1 MSEPTVTLVIP
12 ARNAAET
19 IDACLGAIIP
29 IREQGDLAQVLLVDD
44 GSTDDTAARAERY
57 PGVRVVRGRGKGPGA
72 ARNLGWRN
80 AKTPFVWFVDSDCVA
95 EPDALRTLLVHMQD
109 PEVAA
114 VSGTYGNMRPDSLL
128 ATLIHEEIVLRH
140 ARMPTEVG
148 FLATF
153 NVLYRRS
160 ALASVSGFDERFLK
174 GQDAE
179 LSFRVRKDGGR
190 LHFEPRSV
198 VKHFHEDVLA
208 PYLRVQRAQGYWRM
222 WLYAAHPEKMPGD
235 SYSDLTDHLQPPLA
249 LLSLAL
255 LPLGPLAL
263 PALGALAAL
272 PVPMA
277 ARIARRTGDPR
288 HLLYAPMSTVRAY
301 ARALGMAEGTVAVA
315 KDRVRNLLRK
325 RG

>member
-1 MSEPTVTLVIP
+1 MLDDEEL
-12 ARNAAET
+12 AE
-19 IDACLGAIIP
+19 
-29 IREQGDLAQVLLVDD
+29 VLLVDD
-44 GSTDDTAARAERY
+44 GSTDDTAERARRY
-57 PGVRVVRGRGKGPGA
+57 PGVRVLQGTGRGPGA

-80 AKTPFVWFVDSDCVA
+80 AKTPFVWFVDADCVA
-95 EPDALRTLLVHMQD
+95 EPDALRALLEHMED
-109 PEVAA
+109 PQVAA

-128 ATLIHEEIVLRH
+128 ATLIHEEIALRH
-140 ARMPTEVG
+140 SRMPTEVG

-160 ALASVSGFDERFLK
+160 ALAAVDGFDERFLK

-198 VKHFHEDVLA
+198 VKHFHEDALS

-222 WLYAAHPEKMPGD
+222 WLYAVHPEKMPGD

-249 LLSLAL
+249 MLSLAL

-263 PALGALAAL
+263 PAIGALAAL
-272 PVPMA
+272 PLPMA
-277 ARIARRTGDPR
+277 TRIVLRTGDPK
-288 HLLYAPMSTVRAY
+288 HLLYAPMSAVRAY
-301 ARALGMAEGTVAVA
+301 ARGIGMAQGTLAVA
-315 KDRVRNLLRK
+315 KDRLRQLRGK
-325 RG
+325 RD